1 MNEVAGERGNEMSV
15 IRLVRGERRVT
26 ESRWGIWLM
35 EGVMQGIREFHYV
48 FSLLR
53 EGNQKQ
59 GLWFVSVL
67 SIPNTSIS
75 PLG

>member
-1 MNEVAGERGNEMSV
+1 MAGERGNEISV

-26 ESRWGIWLM
+26 ESRWGICLM
-35 EGVMQGIREFHYV
+35 EGVMQGIREFNHV

-67 SIPNTSIS
+67 LIPNTSIGL
-75 PLG
+75 LG